1 METAPV
7 AVGDRLAKAEIEEA
21 FDTGFG
27 YQISGINPRRD
38 ARDRRYVLLF
48 ATEDGPYDDDVTRGR
63 FEYVGEGLDGDQSE
77 TSPGNSTLID
87 AVDGGIPVH
96 FFYKPTDAKEWEYH
110 GLVSVVDHEFEER
123 DGRDVI
129 VFTMENRSAEPD
141 SEPSDDAGA
150 DANAAADPPK
160 LTVEEDRFVESR
172 RRERDPEFVEDVR
185 AAYDRTCVVCG
196 RRRETPDGRPEVEAA
211 HVYPKAERGVDEVRN
226 GVTLC
231 RLHHWAF
238 DAGWIAFTDD
248 YEVVVKDAPERE
260 GYYEFKQ
267 LEGDSL
273 VFPEG
278 SSIRPHPDFVAKHRE
293 RHGF

>member
-1 METAPV
+1 MNTAPV
-7 AVGDRLAKAEIEEA
+7 AVGSRLTKTEIEDA

-38 ARDRRYVLLF
+38 ERDRRYVLLF
-48 ATEDGPYDDDVTRGR
+48 ATEDGPYGDDVTGGQ
-63 FEYVGEGLDGDQSE
+63 FEYIGEGLHGDQSE
-77 TSPGNSTLID
+77 SSPGNSTLID
-87 AVDGGIPVH
+87 AIGEAIPVH
-96 FFYKPTDAKEWEYH
+96 FFYKSSDAVEWKYH
-110 GLVSVVDHEFEER
+110 GVVSVVDHEFTER

-129 VFTMENRSAEPD
+129 VFTIEHQNTERERGSSTD
-141 SEPSDDAGA
+141 GNL
-150 DANAAADPPK
+150 NAATDSPQI
-160 LTVEEDRFVESR
+160 TNEEDRFVESR
-172 RRERDPEFVEDVR
+172 RRERDAQFVEDVR

-196 RRRETPDGRPEVEAA
+196 CRRETPDGRPEVEAA
-211 HVYPKAERGVDEVRN
+211 HVYPKAERGVDEVHN

-248 YEVVVKDAPERE
+248 YEIMVKDAPERE

-267 LEGDSL
+267 LEGNSL
-273 VFPEG
+273 VFPEE
-278 SSIRPHPDFVAKHRE
+278 SSVRPHPDFVAKHRD